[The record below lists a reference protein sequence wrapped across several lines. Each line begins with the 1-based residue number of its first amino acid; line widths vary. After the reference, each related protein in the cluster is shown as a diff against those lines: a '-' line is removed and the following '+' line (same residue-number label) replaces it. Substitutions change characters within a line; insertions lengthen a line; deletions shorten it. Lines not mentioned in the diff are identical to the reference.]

1 MEEKNAGF
9 PGESV
14 VQNSRDSAFFKS
26 VINTIFLN
34 KKLVQVWL
42 ESELLLL
49 ASTTDQKQTQYEP
62 SNR

>member
-1 MEEKNAGF
+1 MEEKNEGF

-14 VQNSRDSAFFKS
+14 VLKSRDSAFFSS

-42 ESELLLL
+42 ESELSLL
-49 ASTTDQKQTQYEP
+49 ASTTKPETDTMRTQ
-62 SNR
+62 